1 MTRKECEERI
11 IEHLKAIRETVD
23 EYMPGLLVSM
33 SVGKM
38 LSAFAFEPGDFFD
51 DEKRDYVLNAECWIE
66 EDDEDE

>member
-38 LSAFAFEPGDFFD
+38 LSAFAFEPGDD
-51 DEKRDYVLNAECWIE
+51 DEERDYVLQAEYWLGE
-66 EDDEDE
+66 DEDDE